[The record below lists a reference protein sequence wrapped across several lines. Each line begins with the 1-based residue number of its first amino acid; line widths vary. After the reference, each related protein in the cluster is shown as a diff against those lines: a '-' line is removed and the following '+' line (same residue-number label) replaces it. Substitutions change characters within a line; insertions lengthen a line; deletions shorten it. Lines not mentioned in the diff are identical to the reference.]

1 MATNYISPWGGMPR
15 TGTDPLYGYSSV
27 PQEVIDY
34 FGNYMTGGAGGP
46 SADQGLGALGIA
58 YQDPS
63 SGNYWQAVNTL
74 PGGEGEPGNMY
85 GGYRVYQ
92 PSWDG
97 GFDVG
102 SGYDLFTPDGAY
114 GGSES
119 FLKPSAQRTWNMG
132 LASVLGAAA
141 AGAMGAAGSQA
152 GTAGGTAAAEGAGT
166 AGLSAADLASIEM
179 GMSVPAGAEAMS
191 AYASLPQLS
200 LEAMAA
206 SMGMTPEAFTAL
218 GAGGVGG
225 AGAAAGMT
233 AGTAAGSGAAAG
245 GSLIPGISNSQ
256 LLGAGVSALG
266 GAASGAGAGGAGG
279 GGGGLDPRLE
289 PYIYG
294 SGGLLPQAQGLLS
307 TQMPLAQQQSAQL
320 ASTGGGLLGQ
330 PISGNGVGQVQLG
343 QSTVPNDPYLSGV
356 AGDISRRT
364 QELLAQ
370 NNNAIAGR
378 QVSAGGLGSTRM
390 GVAQGVAA
398 GQAADSLQGQL
409 ANLYSSAWNQDAN
422 RNLQKYQTDTN
433 FYDSQ
438 RRTDLAGAQL
448 GGGLLSQS
456 QQQAFAPL
464 AQAND
469 LYKPY
474 SNLNSAAGSSDN
486 KWLTGLSTGLGIY
499 GTGMN
504 AGWWK

>member
-27 PQEVIDY
+27 PQEVQDN
-34 FGNYMTGGAGGP
+34 FANYMSSGGMN
-46 SADQGLGALGIA
+46 IA
-58 YQDPS
+58 YQDPET
-63 SGNYWQAVNTL
+63 GLYWQAQNTL
-74 PGGEGEPGNMY
+74 GDGAGQPGNMY

-114 GGSES
+114 GGSEG

-166 AGLSAADLASIEM
+166 AGLSAADLASMEM
-179 GMSVPAGAEAMS
+179 GMSVPAGADAVA
-191 AYASLPQLS
+191 AYGGLASPS
-200 LEAMAA
+200 LEAMAGA
-206 SMGMTPEAFTAL
+206 MGMTPEAFAAL
-218 GAGGVGG
+218 GSAGVGG

-233 AGTAAGSGAAAG
+233 AGTAAGSGAGAAG

-256 LLGAGVSALG
+256 LLGAGVSTLG
-266 GAASGAGAGGAGG
+266 GVASGSGAGAGGAG

-294 SGGLLPQAQGLLS
+294 SGGLLPQAQGLLGS
-307 TQMPLAQQQSAQL
+307 QMPLAQQQSAQL

-330 PISGNGVGQVQLG
+330 PISGNGVGQVPLG
-343 QSTVPNDPYLSGV
+343 QSNVPNDPYLSGV

-438 RRTDLAGAQL
+438 RRTDLAGTQL

-469 LYKPY
+469 IYKPY

-486 KWLTGLSTGLGIY
+486 KWLTGLSTGMGIY